1 MRRNEPTRI
10 FPRPYFNPQIAEHNS
25 PATRA
30 PRPSAA
36 PHPSCTTLRNCGFLI
51 FNPPD
56 AIYCSTRKKV
66 IYYIE
71 TIWVKWIWFFLIF
84 WMVIFTRN
92 SLLFFLVCTY
102 YILNT
107 VFVFAF
113 SFLLWL
119 KTHINHHLKKKKHG
133 FTSCSRYNCMYN
145 NSSLDKYVQVHCI
158 IVHFLYS
165 IK

>member
-51 FNPPD
+51 FNPPRCY
-56 AIYCSTRKKV
+56 ILFNKKKGNILYRNNLGQV
-66 IYYIE
+66 NLI
-71 TIWVKWIWFFLIF
+71 FFLIF

-92 SLLFFLVCTY
+92 SLLFFLVHTLYYCICIRFFLPTLATY
-102 YILNT
+102 RH
-107 VFVFAF
+107 
-113 SFLLWL
+113 
-119 KTHINHHLKKKKHG
+119 THKSPFEKKKHG